1 VRETVRVDS
10 LKGKLVIAAPALID
24 PNFARTV
31 VLIVDHDE
39 HGAMGI
45 VLNRVADADL
55 AEAVP
60 DLADVPEIDELLFV
74 GGPVQDSNVLLLGDF
89 SDLDKAAPLVAGSIG
104 MVGADTELTDLAD
117 TVSRARAFAGYAG
130 WSAGQLEAE
139 VQEEAWITADPV
151 PDDLLTDA
159 PDDLWSAT
167 LYRKGGWHRVIAQMP
182 ADPSLN

>member
-1 VRETVRVDS
+1 VRETVGVES
-10 LKGKLVIAAPALID
+10 LRGKLVIAAPALID

-60 DLADVPEIDELLFV
+60 DLADVPEVDELLFV
-74 GGPVQDSNVLLLGDF
+74 GGPVQESNVLLLADF
-89 SDLDKAAPLVAGSIG
+89 PDVDKAAPLVTGSIG
-104 MVGADTELTDLAD
+104 MVGADTELEELAD

-130 WSAGQLEAE
+130 WGAGQLEAE
-139 VQEEAWITADPV
+139 LEEEAWITADPL
-151 PDDLLTDA
+151 PGDLLTDE

-167 LYRKGGWHRVIAQMP
+167 LNRKGGWHRVIARMP

>member
-1 VRETVRVDS
+1 VES

-31 VLIVDHDE
+31 VLVVDHDE

-55 AEAVP
+55 ADAVP
-60 DLADVPEIDELLFV
+60 DLADRAEVDELLFV
-74 GGPVQDSNVLLLGDF
+74 GGPVQESNVLLLGDF
-89 SDLDKAAPLVAGSIG
+89 CDLEKAAPLVAGSIG
-104 MVGADTELTDLAD
+104 MVGADTDLEELAD

-130 WSAGQLEAE
+130 WGPGQLEAE
-139 VQEEAWITADPV
+139 LEEEAWITADPL
-151 PDDLLTDA
+151 PGDLLTDE

-167 LYRKGGWHRVIAQMP
+167 LNRKGGWHRVIARMP